1 MLWINRWIG
10 DGLVMGVCEKKYFV
24 EGGLV
29 GKFSEKIFSLLI
41 CKWL

>member
-10 DGLVMGVCEKKYFV
+10 DGVCEKKYFL

-29 GKFSEKIFSLLI
+29 VKFSEKIFSLLI
-41 CKWL
+41 CRVL